1 MIQQI
6 KALFNKLDIATETTI
21 AMGNVTAEMFLLFDL
36 SDYDY
41 DCSHENYSC
50 YDIFITFCTITVTDT
65 MQLQVSKAA
74 TIWNWLNIRGAFDII
89 SF

>member
-36 SDYDY
+36 N
-41 DCSHENYSC
+41 CLTMTMTVPMKTTAVM
-50 YDIFITFCTITVTDT
+50 TF
-65 MQLQVSKAA
+65 L
-74 TIWNWLNIRGAFDII
+74 
-89 SF
+89 